1 MLRRLLFALY
11 YLRAL
16 PGSDGRH
23 VYAAA
28 IARADVLL
36 HERRRA
42 QRRSATRSR
51 P

>member
-1 MLRRLLFALY
+1 MLRCLMFALY

-16 PGSDGRH
+16 PGSDGHH

-36 HERRRA
+36 HEQRCAKRRKA
-42 QRRSATRSR
+42 KAT